1 MKVGSRMLIPVG
13 PPTGFH
19 QLMQIDILED
29 ETVKVKSLGGVRFV
43 PLTSKE
49 TYQILVT

>member
-19 QLMQIDILED
+19 QLMQIDIMPD
-29 ETVKVKSLGGVRFV
+29 ESVKVKSLGNVRFV
-43 PLTSKE
+43 PLTSR
-49 TYQILVT
+49 VP